1 VSRGSLR
8 ASCGSR
14 STRPAE
20 AQPRQPAH
28 RAGETAGNG
37 NSSVGRP
44 WSSKFL
50 GFSFTTSR
58 ANPQIRLHWKTIKR
72 FRKRVKELTRRTCG
86 RSLARVLEDL
96 MSYVRGW
103 WQYYG
108 IAESVN
114 RLRPLAPW
122 IRRRLRALIWK
133 QWSRPKGDRLPGTKW
148 NGSNGAERSGNNRRI
163 RVQNLLKRGIS
174 RTFAVT
180 TGCARKGPWRMSR
193 VKWVVMAL
201 PDQYFVSLGL
211 LFPWIEPA

>member
-1 VSRGSLR
+1 
-8 ASCGSR
+8 
-14 STRPAE
+14 
-20 AQPRQPAH
+20 
-28 RAGETAGNG
+28 
-37 NSSVGRP
+37 
-44 WSSKFL
+44 
-50 GFSFTTSR
+50 
-58 ANPQIRLHWKTIKR
+58 
-72 FRKRVKELTRRTCG
+72 
-86 RSLARVLEDL
+86 

-133 QWSRPKGDRLPGTKW
+133 QWK
-148 NGSNGAERSGNNRRI
+148 NRRT

>member
-133 QWSRPKGDRLPGTKW
+133 QWK
-148 NGSNGAERSGNNRRI
+148 NRRT